1 VETYEERRK
10 FLADLKKKGA
20 VKIPQLAGIDPK
32 ELPLDF
38 R

>member
-20 VKIPQLAGIDPK
+20 LKIPQLVEIDPK
-32 ELPLDF
+32 ELPPDF